1 MFGLDF
7 CLSPANKYQE
17 GDLENAIAIIKAVPE
32 SSPLG
37 AEVQPTIKQWQ
48 ADWKQNQTHIEA
60 AQKGLDE
67 KRWQDAIN
75 EAKKVKDNPY
85 WLDQS
90 KEIITQAD
98 EAIAAEAAAKNTY
111 PSPSRPSYR
120 SNPKTYS
127 PPVTPINPII
137 PPSPSPTESS
147 NSTEP
152 SEPDRTPI
160 VCLNKNSRNPKCRN
174 K

>member
-1 MFGLDF
+1 M
-7 CLSPANKYQE
+7 
-17 GDLENAIAIIKAVPE
+17 ENAIAIVKAVPE

-48 ADWKQNQTHIEA
+48 ADWEQNQTHIEA

-75 EAKKVKDNPY
+75 EAKKVKNNPY

-90 KEIITQAD
+90 KELITQA
-98 EAIAAEAAAKNTY
+98 ETAIAAAEAAARNTY
-111 PSPSRPSYR
+111 RSPSRPSYR

-127 PPVTPINPII
+127 PPVNPINPVI
-137 PPSPSPTESS
+137 PPSTSITPTESS

-152 SEPDRTPI
+152 NEPDRTPI